1 MSLMNRRI
9 CRAAVTMVLLGVAA
23 APAPVAAQKLTAIAR
38 PPAAQS
44 TGSARGFFWK
54 VERDGRHAWLVG
66 SMHLATPDFYPLP
79 PALEKAFADSDVL
92 MEELDLNEAND
103 PAVAAAILQKALN
116 PAGATL
122 SSQLSR
128 ETVAVVTTFLAK
140 RGMSLDAL
148 QAMKPWMVSMTVQV
162 LALQQLGFD
171 PKLGIDQHFQTA
183 AVRARKR
190 LQPLETALE
199 QVSFLDGLSPKT
211 QDLLLRESV
220 ESAESESSQITA
232 IAAAWRAGDAATM
245 ERIAL
250 SDMNDAPEV
259 YETLLAGRNRRW
271 MPKIESCMQ
280 TNRCFVVVGAAHLL
294 GSDGLIALLK
304 ARGYSVVQQ

>member
-1 MSLMNRRI
+1 MTFNTRRA
-9 CRAAVTMVLLGVAA
+9 CRAATVSGLLIGFAT
-23 APAPVAAQKLTAIAR
+23 APAVAQSLAGLAR

-44 TGSARGFFWK
+44 TGSERGFFWK

-92 MEELDLNEAND
+92 MQELDMNEAND

-116 PAGATL
+116 PAGTTL
-122 SSQLSR
+122 SAQLSR

-140 RGMSLDAL
+140 RGLNLDSL
-148 QAMKPWMVSMTVQV
+148 QAMKPWMVSITVQA

-171 PKLGIDQHFQTA
+171 PKLGIDQHFQNA

-199 QVSFLDGLSPKT
+199 QVTFLDGLSPKT
-211 QDLLLRESV
+211 QDVMLRESV
-220 ESAESESSQITA
+220 EAVESESSQIKA

-259 YETLLAGRNRRW
+259 YETLLASRNRRW
-271 MPKIESCMQ
+271 MPKVESCLQ
-280 TNRCFVVVGAAHLL
+280 TSRCFIVVGAAHLL
-294 GSDGLIALLK
+294 GRDGLITLLK
-304 ARGYSVVQQ
+304 ARGYSVLQQ

>member
-1 MSLMNRRI
+1 MSLTNRRT
-9 CRAAVTMVLLGVAA
+9 CCAVVTALLLCFAA
-23 APAPVAAQKLTAIAR
+23 APPAAAQKLAAIAR

-79 PALEKAFADSDVL
+79 PALENAFADSDVL

-103 PAVAAAILQKALN
+103 PNVAAAILQKALN
-116 PAGATL
+116 APGATL

-140 RGMSLDAL
+140 RGMNVEAL
-148 QAMKPWMVSMTVQV
+148 QAMKPWMVSMTVQM

-199 QVSFLDGLSPKT
+199 QVTFLDSLSPRT

-220 ESAESESSQITA
+220 EAAES
-232 IAAAWRAGDAATM
+232 
-245 ERIAL
+245 
-250 SDMNDAPEV
+250 
-259 YETLLAGRNRRW
+259 
-271 MPKIESCMQ
+271 
-280 TNRCFVVVGAAHLL
+280 
-294 GSDGLIALLK
+294 
-304 ARGYSVVQQ
+304 